1 MLKGDG
7 FLRIEADGEGSHHT
21 LAAHHRRDR
30 EADPADAAVIRK
42 TGAHGQHFMGVF
54 GDGLD
59 DHHGGEGDGEVGV
72 SLVPHDAHAGVFGFL
87 GEQMH
92 FFQGYTER
100 RAADGGGRDRGHLAV
115 AMFAQ
120 HIRSYV
126 QRMDIAAIGEQ
137 GAKAQR
143 VEKGAGAKDT
153 FQGQA
158 AEVLGQLRHHIHGI
172 RHDNEDG
179 IWAGEGEGFDDGT
192 KQFGI
197 RVDSRAA
204 VVHDFR
210 GGERQDH
217 HIRVGGFLHA
227 AGGDGGGA
235 SEATGMAEVE
245 SVADAGFFGPPDQHK
260 FGGQTLGNNGE
271 SDRFTD
277 AANTD
282 DADFH
287 EKDLVGRITETGDGF
302 LRTVNLSAAV
312 EFLWLESAFRCVLG
326 GEGWRTS
333 GVSEATQELVARARH
348 HDADAFAELIERY
361 EQAALAVA
369 YAVLRDADRA
379 GDAVQEAFLHAWSEL
394 GRLQEAAK
402 FGGWLMRIVR
412 NAALDLRR
420 KQKPTVAAYPEIAA
434 ETADPASRGELR
446 ERDARVQ
453 EALNGLEETTRMAVI
468 LRYYDGRSAREIADL
483 LDLSPAAV
491 DMRLSRGRSQLKESL
506 ADVAEEEIGI
516 PAHPRTL
523 GDKP

>member
-1 MLKGDG
+1 M
-7 FLRIEADGEGSHHT
+7 
-21 LAAHHRRDR
+21 
-30 EADPADAAVIRK
+30 
-42 TGAHGQHFMGVF
+42 
-54 GDGLD
+54 
-59 DHHGGEGDGEVGV
+59 
-72 SLVPHDAHAGVFGFL
+72 
-87 GEQMH
+87 
-92 FFQGYTER
+92 
-100 RAADGGGRDRGHLAV
+100 
-115 AMFAQ
+115 
-120 HIRSYV
+120 
-126 QRMDIAAIGEQ
+126 
-137 GAKAQR
+137 
-143 VEKGAGAKDT
+143 
-153 FQGQA
+153 
-158 AEVLGQLRHHIHGI
+158 
-172 RHDNEDG
+172 
-179 IWAGEGEGFDDGT
+179 
-192 KQFGI
+192 
-197 RVDSRAA
+197 
-204 VVHDFR
+204 
-210 GGERQDH
+210 
-217 HIRVGGFLHA
+217 
-227 AGGDGGGA
+227 
-235 SEATGMAEVE
+235 
-245 SVADAGFFGPPDQHK
+245 
-260 FGGQTLGNNGE
+260 
-271 SDRFTD
+271 
-277 AANTD
+277 
-282 DADFH
+282 
-287 EKDLVGRITETGDGF
+287 
-302 LRTVNLSAAV
+302 
-312 EFLWLESAFRCVLG
+312 
-326 GEGWRTS
+326 
-333 GVSEATQELVARARH
+333 SEATQELVARARH